1 MQCYKYRFKT
11 NIKINGE
18 SDSILTRKLYTFDSS
33 NTNQTY
39 WVYVD
44 ECVHNICVIKFHLK
58 NHRNSKYKYNLLTN
72 LGEARSVVYTCLNL
86 LINEFHYKN
95 RYTSFGF
102 IASNKK
108 DEDYRNTKRLRFYKR
123 FITTFIGSKTFAHYE
138 YIDKSAYIL
147 IPHIAVDN
155 NPNLPIE
162 YFKMLQEHNFIEY

>member
-1 MQCYKYRFKT
+1 M
-11 NIKINGE
+11 
-18 SDSILTRKLYTFDSS
+18 
-33 NTNQTY
+33 
-39 WVYVD
+39 
-44 ECVHNICVIKFHLK
+44 
-58 NHRNSKYKYNLLTN
+58 
-72 LGEARSVVYTCLNL
+72 GEARSVVYTCLNL

-123 FITTFIGSKTFAHYE
+123 FITTFIGSETFAHYE
-138 YIDKSAYIL
+138 YLDKSAYIL